1 MTTAHF
7 DSRNISEDRIQLIE
21 STVSSLTVKV
31 ATMETKMD
39 TGIWVLKA
47 ILVSIL
53 GLGITGVGTLILVAF
68 KFFAT
73 QGLI

>member
-1 MTTAHF
+1 MSATHF
-7 DSRNISEDRIQLIE
+7 DGHISEDRIQLIE

-53 GLGITGVGTLILVAF
+53 GLGITGVGTLIFVAV

-73 QGLI
+73 KGLI